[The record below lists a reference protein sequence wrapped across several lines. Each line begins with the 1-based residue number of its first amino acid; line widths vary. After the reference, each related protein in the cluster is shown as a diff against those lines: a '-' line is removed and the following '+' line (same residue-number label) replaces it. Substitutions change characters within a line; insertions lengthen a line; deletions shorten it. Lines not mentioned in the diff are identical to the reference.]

1 MSSYPS
7 RRYYERVARESG
19 YPPGPLERVFR
30 LAEFMARIGSVAPGE
45 LLLRGGTALNLVH
58 LDAPR
63 LSVDLD
69 LDYVGS
75 DEAGAAQLRRP
86 ELLRELEELAI
97 RAGYKVERARPSYAM
112 AHLVLRYEDVSGRSA
127 ALKLDLNFL
136 DRVPVLD
143 PVRLPLRHPFSSDL
157 EVSPVLTFALDELA
171 ASKVIALARRGLAR
185 DLFDVAALAQTP
197 QLDLDLARTVLV
209 VRGAAYPP
217 PSPEAYAPDAGER
230 VRLVDWRSQ
239 VVALALRGRPV
250 DLADA
255 QLRSASLLGEL
266 LVLRPAEEHFL
277 RVLEEGALDPALLE
291 APLSRAGLPRI
302 PGCSGACNAGQRA
315 SRSVRS
321 SARVGMKSA
330 ARMKTLLFGPFRW
343 SVTSP
348 RPPAAQRT
356 YP

>member
-1 MSSYPS
+1 MSAYPS
-7 RRYYERVARESG
+7 RRYYERIARESG

-30 LAEFMARIGSVAPGE
+30 LADFMARIESVATGE

-58 LDAPR
+58 LHAPR

-75 DEAGAAQLRRP
+75 AEAEAAQLRRP
-86 ELLRELEELAI
+86 ELLEQLEELAM
-97 RAGYKVERARPSYAM
+97 RGGYKVEHARPSYAM
-112 AHLVLRYEDVSGRSA
+112 AHLVLRYEDVAGRST

-143 PVRLPLRHPFSSDL
+143 PVRLPLRHPFSADL
-157 EVSPVLTFALDELA
+157 DVSRVLTFALDELA

-185 DLFDVAALAQTP
+185 DLFDVAELAQTP
-197 QLDLDLARTVLV
+197 QLDLDLSRTVLV

-217 PSPEAYAPDAGER
+217 PSPGEYPPDAGGG

-266 LVLRPAEEHFL
+266 LPLTSAQAHFL
-277 RVLEEGALDPALLE
+277 RVLEEGEVNPVLLE
-291 APLSRAGLPRI
+291 APALEGRIAANPGLLWRVQR
-302 PGCSGACNAGQRA
+302 GAEGLEER
-315 SRSVRS
+315 
-321 SARVGMKSA
+321 
-330 ARMKTLLFGPFRW
+330 
-343 SVTSP
+343 
-348 RPPAAQRT
+348 
-356 YP
+356 